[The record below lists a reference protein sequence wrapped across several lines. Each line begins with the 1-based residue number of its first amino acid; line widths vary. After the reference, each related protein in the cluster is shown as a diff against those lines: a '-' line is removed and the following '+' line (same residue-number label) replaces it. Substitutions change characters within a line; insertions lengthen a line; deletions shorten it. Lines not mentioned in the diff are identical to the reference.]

1 MDNNNYWFSGF
12 YKAILNRSFILGAII
27 PFLIYQIGSRIYSGI
42 IPSLVS
48 TIYSCS
54 YVVLVLIIRR
64 KIDFFGLLSALLLI
78 IIMITILI
86 VKEDKYFIY
95 KGLFDELVL
104 FFIFGISLL
113 LKKPIMQTIVEKLNN
128 FSDEIKSLTN
138 YKQIWKIETE
148 IWFVYYFTWFF
159 AQIVL
164 LKYVSKQQFLT
175 LQVIIGKLS
184 FFSLLAFSYFYSHH
198 QIRKSYIKE
207 IRNIKEA
214 N

>member
-1 MDNNNYWFSGF
+1 MDNKNYWFSGF

-175 LQVIIGKLS
+175 LQAIIGKLS
-184 FFSLLAFSYFYSHH
+184 FFSLLAFSYFYSHN

>member
-1 MDNNNYWFSGF
+1 LDNKNYWFSGF

>member
-1 MDNNNYWFSGF
+1 LDNNNYWFSGF